1 MSPGARTRAG
11 SGPQRRASAAPNPV
25 ARGGSGGYGD
35 SLRAKRCGNGRVNE
49 AGFHAHSAQVTDATS
64 ARTAGV
70 RQAALARA
78 TARSPSPSASHG
90 HERAVTPAAETRQI
104 APASTGQR
112 RATASVRSSTVSS
125 PAPARYAAGRYDS
138 ATQQ

>member
-11 SGPQRRASAAPNPV
+11 SGPQRWASSAASPV
-25 ARGGSGGYGD
+25 ARGGSGGYGG
-35 SLRAKRCGNGRVNE
+35 SPRAKRCGSALVSE
-49 AGFHAHSAQVTDATS
+49 AGFHAQSAQVTHATS

-78 TARSPSPSASHG
+78 TASSASPSASHG
-90 HERAVTPAAETRQI
+90 QERAPTRSAETRQI
-104 APASTGQR
+104 VPASADR
-112 RATASVRSSTVSS
+112 RRGASASRASTASS

-138 ATQQ
+138 PTQQ